1 MKYNLFLNILVLLAL
16 QVIFIGSNARGVMTN
31 LVFNH
36 DRYHII
42 HRSQKQSWKVP
53 EEKKKFGRS
62 KIEDYPNP
70 PEVYF

>member
-36 DRYHII
+36 DHYHII

-53 EEKKKFGRS
+53 EEKKVWQK
-62 KIEDYPNP
+62 
-70 PEVYF
+70 